1 MLAHSTRIWTCH
13 LILFPVLHPG
23 RGFKFKMA
31 KIILVAL
38 DMEFTSGCDDHL
50 DEIHYIDSRANQ
62 YSVYRQFGKSCRTLK
77 TGIPEFLPVSDYAQY
92 ICAAA
97 QGE

>member
-1 MLAHSTRIWTCH
+1 MYAGTFDKDMDLPPY
-13 LILFPVLHPG
+13 LISILHPG

-62 YSVYRQFGKSCRTLK
+62 YSVY
-77 TGIPEFLPVSDYAQY
+77 
-92 ICAAA
+92 
-97 QGE
+97 